1 MAKRTKSEISKED
14 LNFVKN
20 LEDLGQTRDVQ
31 VPRAKKKSVEEEMAD
46 LIKKTEGMLETGKLK
61 IEELPS
67 FTKLKENVESE
78 SKTKFKVDTLE
89 GFKEQLDEILKPL
102 NVKGEEID
110 ERSLEER
117 FESGKFVLD
126 KKFSDDEFE
135 DVLKQLKL
143 EYTPIRKTITN
154 LPSHLDM
161 RLINEGY
168 VFFNDCLLDEALAGG
183 EVYVIFTKKVEN
195 LNDLT
200 TFKGGLNPWRNDH
213 VASHILRSVLSGT
226 TIHFDNLFAH
236 VGLDVKF
243 SLADLKKQFFPN
255 GIYIYGRT
263 YLIEKILTFKEDK
276 AKLHLMERLD
286 NETYIWGT
294 GTSDLKELINSDELF
309 ADGEWG
315 DFHFASYTTKKQ
327 DAFNSWLQALGSDWK
342 VDNNNRQILGLVDLP
357 HNLYFIHTYLSLIG
371 DLILTQS
378 TVLNESTTEVSI
390 THESKYL
397 ISDRSYYNT
406 KGVYDASKLVFGNEL
421 SITKRSYNGDFGL
434 FSEATYCPTMYGSDQ
449 ISFCVYDVEWVGD
462 ISVSVVVQEDN
473 VLSFAFDQ
481 LMGNKEAL
489 PWVNVANFLRLLNS
503 HVVREIS
510 NLGTVKSYGLGP
522 KLEPL
527 KAPKDLREENPIF
540 DKL

>member
-1 MAKRTKSEISKED
+1 MAKKTKPEISKED

-46 LIKKTEGMLETGKLK
+46 LISKTEGMLESGKLK
-61 IEELPS
+61 LEE
-67 FTKLKENVESE
+67 
-78 SKTKFKVDTLE
+78 VDS
-89 GFKEQLDEILKPL
+89 
-102 NVKGEEID
+102 
-110 ERSLEER
+110 RSLEER

-143 EYTPIRKTITN
+143 EYTPIRNTITN

-161 RLINEGY
+161 RLINEDY

-183 EVYVIFTKKVEN
+183 EVYVIFTEKVEK

-200 TFKGGLNPWRNDH
+200 SFKGGLNPWLNDH

-226 TIHFDNLFAH
+226 TIHFDNLFTH

-255 GIYIYGRT
+255 GIYIYDRT

-481 LMGNKEAL
+481 LMGNKETL

-510 NLGTVKSYGLGP
+510 NLGTVQSHGLGS